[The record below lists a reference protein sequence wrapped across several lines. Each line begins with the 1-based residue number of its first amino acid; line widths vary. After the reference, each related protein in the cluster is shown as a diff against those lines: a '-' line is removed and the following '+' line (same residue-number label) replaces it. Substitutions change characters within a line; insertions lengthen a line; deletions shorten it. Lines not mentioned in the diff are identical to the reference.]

1 MCNAKQKHRFSA
13 LVLALLVSASLL
25 PAAALAAPGPNQKN
39 LATATSRPY
48 NGTNT
53 VEVTDMYFAEAV
65 SPEDYADFSATATGT
80 LASANAG
87 HYTVL
92 EEMTNIVFKNR
103 DPESDIDWNDWYVCP
118 DRMTNVETDV
128 TITEAVPQLL
138 LSVDTQSGKAGQE
151 VTVTATLENDY
162 NAPEGLPTADQI
174 SLTAQNASLKEG
186 TSVTKN
192 GNQYSAVFVLGDGPA
207 VFSANVLDSAVNYS
221 PLAQPVTAT
230 VGVLKAADYSKVEAA
245 IAKAKALNPEDY
257 KDFSAVTA
265 ALEAV
270 VYDLDETQQDKVD
283 AMAAAIEDAIAGLE
297 KKATAQADGNA
308 DTQPAASPQTGD
320 SSASGLWLSLLLLSA
335 AGLGLTALRV
345 KKSLSK

>member
-25 PAAALAAPGPNQKN
+25 PGAALAAPGPGQKN
-39 LATATSRPY
+39 LATAASRPY

-65 SPEDYADFSATATGT
+65 SPEDYEDLSATATGT

-87 HYTVL
+87 HYIVL
-92 EEMTNIVFKNR
+92 EEMTNIAFKNR
-103 DPESDIDWNDWYVCP
+103 DPESGIDWNDWYVCP
-118 DRMTNVETDV
+118 ERMTNVETDV
-128 TITEAVPQLL
+128 TITKAVPQLS

-151 VTVTATLENDY
+151 VTVTATLVNDFD
-162 NAPEGLPTADQI
+162 APEGLPTADQI
-174 SLTAQNASLKEG
+174 SLTAQNATLKDG
-186 TSVTKN
+186 SSITQN
-192 GNQYSAVFVLGDGPA
+192 GNAYSAVFVLDKEDA

-221 PLAQPVTAT
+221 PLAQPAT
-230 VGVLKAADYSKVEAA
+230 ISVDVLKLADYSTVEAA
-245 IAKAKALNPEDY
+245 ITKAKALNPEDY

-270 VYDLDETQQDKVD
+270 VYDLDETQQDRVD
-283 AMAAAIEDAIAGLE
+283 AMAAAIEDAIADLE
-297 KKATAQADGNA
+297 KKSADPADGSA
-308 DTQPAASPQTGD
+308 DTQPAISPQTSD
-320 SSASGLWLSLLLLSA
+320 PAENELWLALLILSA
-335 AGLGLTALRV
+335 AGLSLTALRV